1 MDLDEAEVIEN
12 IKKER
17 GQYLAIVTGQVR
29 SMNDLLN
36 GRRFLHAGPT
46 REISSWQDGP
56 SEDNL
61 IVLLKH
67 SLCKTKT
74 DRTQTKRG
82 YLSAWIANQNRA
94 FASTCPLADLAI

>member
-36 GRRFLHAGPT
+36 GRKEGFCTWDQRGKSRARKMGPAKIT
-46 REISSWQDGP
+46 
-56 SEDNL
+56 
-61 IVLLKH
+61 
-67 SLCKTKT
+67 
-74 DRTQTKRG
+74 
-82 YLSAWIANQNRA
+82 
-94 FASTCPLADLAI
+94 